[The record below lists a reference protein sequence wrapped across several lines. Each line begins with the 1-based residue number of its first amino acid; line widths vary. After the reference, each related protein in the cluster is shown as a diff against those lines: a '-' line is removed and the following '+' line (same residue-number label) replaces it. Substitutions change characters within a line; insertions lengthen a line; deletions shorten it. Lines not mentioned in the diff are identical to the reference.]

1 MSVYWVTGC
10 LPRNHLQ
17 TRPRTSAG
25 RPATRASARLPA
37 ALGAPPPECA
47 VRQDFDDAPGL
58 QAVLLDDSASVRRA
72 WERDMER
79 RMASSERMLHEIHS
93 MVLALRLAP
102 ALSVAAPAAA
112 GTLEERFP
120 ITFLSGA
127 SPFQGKARLRPDL
140 FQPVRVSSTT
150 GGGGCCCRGDTFRFT
165 HKCRRCNPTSN
176 PPAGPSSAP
185 GPPDW
190 STK

>member
-17 TRPRTSAG
+17 TRPRKSAG

-58 QAVLLDDSASVRRA
+58 QAVLLDDAASVRRA

-112 GTLEERFP
+112 GTLDERFP
-120 ITFLSGA
+120 ITFLSGGFSLSRQGKVKARPLSA
-127 SPFQGKARLRPDL
+127 SPCFIYN
-140 FQPVRVSSTT
+140 
-150 GGGGCCCRGDTFRFT
+150 GGGGG
-165 HKCRRCNPTSN
+165 
-176 PPAGPSSAP
+176 GLL
-185 GPPDW
+185 
-190 STK
+190 